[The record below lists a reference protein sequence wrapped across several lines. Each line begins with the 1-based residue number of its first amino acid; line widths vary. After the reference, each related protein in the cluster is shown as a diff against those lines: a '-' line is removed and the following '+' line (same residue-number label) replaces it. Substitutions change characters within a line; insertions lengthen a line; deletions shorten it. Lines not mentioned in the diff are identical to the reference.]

1 MAQVE
6 MMAPE
11 DGKESMTFTCSATVP
26 RLGAVV
32 AVVSGGGSSSGTT
45 PLEEFQSPGERP
57 Q

>member
-1 MAQVE
+1 